1 MYKVCTQYG
10 LPVELKNRAHST
22 KEAFNQIQKYIDEQM
37 FNGIYSTI
45 QMFVVSNG
53 TYTQYIVAEQQL
65 REKFLTNWV
74 DENNKPVHDY
84 LDFAKDVLSIPQAH
98 HMIADYIVLDN
109 VQRNIIVLRP
119 YQIHAIQA
127 IERASAGLKKDGDW
141 DSAYSG
147 FIWHTTGSGKTLTSY
162 KVAHNLLKIP
172 SIEKTVFLI
181 DRNDLD
187 TQTSQ
192 AFETYAQNDSIDVE
206 PTENSYVLARK
217 LTSADKKVIVTT
229 RQKMQALFKRIQ
241 EDKEQK
247 LLYRKLKN
255 VKLVFIVD
263 ECHRAVSPDQKN
275 EIDAFFAKH
284 PLWYG
289 FTGTPIFAE
298 NAREAKGRNARTTE
312 QQYGKCL
319 HKYTIKDGH

>member
-1 MYKVCTQYG
+1 M
-10 LPVELKNRAHST
+10 PVELKNRAHST

-74 DENNKPVHDY
+74 DENNKPVQNY

-109 VQRNIIVLRP
+109 DQHNIIVLRS

-127 IERASAGLKKDGDW
+127 IERASAGLKDDDDW
-141 DSAYSG
+141 DSAYLG
-147 FIWHTTGSGKTLTSY
+147 FVWHTTGSGKTLTSY

-192 AFETYAQNDSIDVE
+192 VFETYAQNDSVNVE
-206 PTENSYVLARK
+206 PIENSYVLARK

-229 RQKMQALFKRIQ
+229 RQKMQTLFKQIQ

-247 LLYRKLKN
+247 LLYRKLK
-255 VKLVFIVD
+255 KIK
-263 ECHRAVSPDQKN
+263 EC
-275 EIDAFFAKH
+275 
-284 PLWYG
+284 
-289 FTGTPIFAE
+289 
-298 NAREAKGRNARTTE
+298 
-312 QQYGKCL
+312 
-319 HKYTIKDGH
+319 